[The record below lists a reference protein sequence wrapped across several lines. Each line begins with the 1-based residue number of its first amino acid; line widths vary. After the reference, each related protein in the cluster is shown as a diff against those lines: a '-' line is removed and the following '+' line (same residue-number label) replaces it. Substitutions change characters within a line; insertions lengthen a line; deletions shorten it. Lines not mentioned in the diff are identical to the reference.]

1 MSLSFLNDRVYIR
14 IKCYGYYIEFL
25 NADITFK
32 VPERNWNE

>member
-14 IKCYGYYIEFL
+14 IKRYGYYVEFL

-32 VPERNWNE
+32 MPERTWNE